1 MKYILVYDVNG
12 YPEEGG
18 GTYYEE
24 FDTIQSLDNRVSE
37 IMTDKQNTL
46 VAAGEF
52 KPYEYKAVEYITK
65 IERK

>member
-1 MKYILVYDVNG
+1 MKYILVYDVSG

-18 GTYYEE
+18 GTYYEDFE
-24 FDTIQSLDNRVSE
+24 SVESLDKRVSQ
-37 IMTDKQNTL
+37 IMTDKQNSL

-65 IERK
+65 IERQ